1 MTSPIKYIR
10 NSLSTR
16 LSLWIVLFA
25 AVIFLAALGFMFF
38 ESRQTVRQEA
48 ESRASQV
55 LESTVQRVNGLLDR
69 VVVATNNLEWLVLR
83 HLDAPDSMFVYS
95 RCFLENN
102 PDLNGCSIAFEPY
115 FFKDRG
121 RYFSAYSYNDKGKVK
136 VTQEG
141 NDQYEY
147 FYMDWY
153 QLAKLLDHPCWTEP
167 FFDYNLQDIYSKEMI
182 ASYCKPIKN
191 AQGRYVGT
199 IAVDLSLEWLSNT
212 VSSVKPYPHS
222 YSIMI
227 GEGGTYFVHP
237 DTTKLFYQSIF
248 TPMMEAPDT
257 TLTDLGHA
265 MQRGEEGMKEL
276 NIDGERCYVFYK
288 PLSTTGW
295 SMAIVCPESDIFGGY
310 NRLQNTVAGIVLV
323 GLLIMLLVFGRIV
336 GKELRPLKK
345 LATQTVAI
353 ASGNFDTALPV
364 HGRTDEIGQLTQ
376 SFDDMQHSLVSYIE
390 ELKKTTA
397 LKATIESELKVASD
411 IQMSMVPRIFPAFPN
426 RKDIDLYASMTPAK
440 EVGGDLYDFFEQD
453 ECLYFCLGDVS
464 GKGVPASLFMAV
476 TRNLFRIEAQQGYSP
491 AEVAEQI
498 NLFLTKDN
506 ETGMFVTMFIGR
518 ADLQT
523 GRLEFCNCGHNPPI
537 IDGQF
542 IHIEDSNQ
550 PLGLWEGAPFH
561 GETIDDI
568 RGKQI
573 LLYTD
578 GLNEAENQE
587 KELLGDDKLLEL
599 MADTSEL
606 SSKEV
611 VDMLKESVEAHRS
624 GATPNDDLTLMCLKI
639 TSLSPTKAI

>member
-25 AVIFLAALGFMFF
+25 AVIFLAALGFMFA
-38 ESRQTVRQEA
+38 ESRRTVRQEA
-48 ESRASQV
+48 ENRASQV

-102 PDLNGCSIAFEPY
+102 PDLNGCSIAFEPN

-212 VSSVKPYPHS
+212 VSSVKPYPNS

-248 TPMMEAPDT
+248 TPTMEAPDT
-257 TLTDLGHA
+257 TLTALGHA

-276 NIDGERCYVFYK
+276 SIEGEKCYVFYK

-353 ASGNFDTALPV
+353 ASGNFDTELPV

-440 EVGGDLYDFFEQD
+440 EVGGDLYDFFVQD
-453 ECLYFCLGDVS
+453 ERLYFCLGDVS

-587 KELLGDDKLLEL
+587 KELLGDNKLLEL

-611 VDMLKESVEAHRS
+611 VNMLKESVEAHRS

-639 TSLSPTKAI
+639 TGLSPA